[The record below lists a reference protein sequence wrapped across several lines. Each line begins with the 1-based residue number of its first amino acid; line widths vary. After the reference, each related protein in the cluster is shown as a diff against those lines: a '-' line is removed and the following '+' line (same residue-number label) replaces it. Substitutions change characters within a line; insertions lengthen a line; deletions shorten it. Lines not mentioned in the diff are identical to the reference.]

1 VLKSSTVKN
10 KRTILITG
18 LVGILLILAGLFI
31 YVNFFF
37 GKYIKETVLEEN
49 SVISFDWKEI
59 DTKNLAKIEKDK
71 HYISILL
78 EPPFE
83 ADTPEGGIKSPTGEI
98 INPEIKLVD
107 SEGNE
112 YSLIYIGSRRYQN
125 GEYANYGY
133 LPSLPVDKIY
143 KKVLVRSNKP
153 IKVQKIIWSGYDIKD
168 LK

>member
-1 VLKSSTVKN
+1 MKN
-10 KRTILITG
+10 KRNILILG
-18 LVGILLILAGLFI
+18 LVGILSVLAGLFI

-49 SVISFDWKEI
+49 GVISSEWREI
-59 DTKNLAKIEKDK
+59 DARNLAKIEKDK

-78 EPPFE
+78 ESSFK
-83 ADTPEGGIKSPTGEI
+83 ADTDKGGIKSPDGEI

-112 YSLIYIGSRRYQN
+112 YSLIYIGSRRYRN
-125 GEYANYGY
+125 GEYVNYGY
-133 LPSLPVDKIY
+133 RPNLPGDKIY
-143 KKVLVRSNKP
+143 EKVLVRSNKP